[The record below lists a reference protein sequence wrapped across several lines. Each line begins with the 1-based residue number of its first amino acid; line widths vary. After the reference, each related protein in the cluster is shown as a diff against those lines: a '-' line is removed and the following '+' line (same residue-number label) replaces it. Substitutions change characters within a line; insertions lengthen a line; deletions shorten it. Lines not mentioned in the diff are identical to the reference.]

1 MMKGG
6 PLDPLFFNIIK
17 LMKTTW
23 IKCMNEAEKISNLD
37 EPRLFEEDDIEAQIA
52 ALVIP
57 LLKPLGF
64 RLVRVKLLG
73 QNGLTLQIMVE
84 RADGSMTV
92 EDCETVSRTVSP
104 LLDVQNVI
112 ERKYHLEISSPG
124 IDRPLVRKSDFF
136 HWQGHLAKIET
147 KITIDGR
154 RKFRG
159 TLTNITQD
167 GFILNTDKAAY
178 GEAMYTPISFCD
190 IINAHLVLTD
200 ELIRDALKKN
210 NDLGQQFIA
219 EEKANDSTQTLNF
232 KK

>member
-1 MMKGG
+1 MS
-6 PLDPLFFNIIK
+6 
-17 LMKTTW
+17 KT
-23 IKCMNEAEKISNLD
+23 EEISNLD
-37 EPRLFEEDDIEAQIA
+37 EPRLFEENGVEAHVA
-52 ALVIP
+52 ALIIP

-73 QNGLTLQIMVE
+73 LNGLTLQIMVE

-104 LLDVQNVI
+104 LLDVENVI

-136 HWQGHLAKIET
+136 YWQGYIAKIET
-147 KITIDGR
+147 KITLDGR

-167 GFILNTDKAAY
+167 GFTLNTDKVAY
-178 GEAMYTPISFCD
+178 GESLSISIAFDD
-190 IINAHLVLTD
+190 IIDAHLVLTD

-210 NDLGQQFIA
+210 KDLSQQFIS
-219 EEKANDSTQTLNF
+219 ENNQNILKQERNYKN
-232 KK
+232 

>member
-1 MMKGG
+1 MMRSG
-6 PLDPLFFNIIK
+6 PCGPAFFYVIK
-17 LMKTTW
+17 LMKLTW
-23 IKCMNEAEKISNLD
+23 IKCMNETERMSDID
-37 EPRLFEEDDIEAQIA
+37 EPRLFEENGIEAHVA

-57 LLKPLGF
+57 VLKPLGF
-64 RLVRVKLLG
+64 RLVRIKLLG

-84 RADGSMTV
+84 RADGSMTI
-92 EDCETVSRTVSP
+92 EDCEIVSRTVSP

-136 HWQGHLAKIET
+136 HWQGHIAKIET

-159 TLTNITQD
+159 ILANITQD
-167 GFILNTDKAAY
+167 GFTLNTDKAAY
-178 GEAMYTPISFCD
+178 GEAMYISIPFDD
-190 IINAHLVLTD
+190 IVDAHLVLTD

-210 NDLGQQFIA
+210 KDLSQQFIP
-219 EEKANDSTQTLNF
+219 EDNPDVSKQEKNYKN
-232 KK
+232 

>member
-1 MMKGG
+1 
-6 PLDPLFFNIIK
+6 
-17 LMKTTW
+17 
-23 IKCMNEAEKISNLD
+23 MNETEKISNLD
-37 EPRLFEEDDIEAQIA
+37 EPRLFKEDGVEARIA
-52 ALVIP
+52 ALIIP

-64 RLVRVKLLG
+64 RLVRIKLLG
-73 QNGLTLQIMVE
+73 LNGLTLQIMVE

-92 EDCETVSRTVSP
+92 EDCEIVSRTVSP

-178 GEAMYTPISFCD
+178 GEAMYTSISFCD
-190 IINAHLVLTD
+190 IINAHLILTD

-210 NDLGQQFIA
+210 KDLSQQCIL
-219 EEKANDSTQTLNF
+219 EDHPHVSEKTSNYKN
-232 KK
+232 

>member
-1 MMKGG
+1 MK
-6 PLDPLFFNIIK
+6 
-17 LMKTTW
+17 MTW
-23 IKCMNEAEKISNLD
+23 IKYMNEAEKISNLD
-37 EPRLFEEDDIEAQIA
+37 EPRLFEENGIEARVAVLI
-52 ALVIP
+52 IP

-64 RLVRVKLLG
+64 RLVRIKLLG
-73 QNGLTLQIMVE
+73 LNGLTLQIMVE

-136 HWQGHLAKIET
+136 QWQGHIAKIET

-154 RKFRG
+154 QKFRG

-167 GFILNTDKAAY
+167 GFTLNTDKAAY
-178 GEAMYTPISFCD
+178 GETMYTFIPFCD
-190 IINAHLVLTD
+190 ITNAHLVLTD

-210 NDLGQQFIA
+210 KDLNKQPIP
-219 EEKANDSTQTLNF
+219 EDNLNISKQTSNY
-232 KK
+232 KN

>member
-1 MMKGG
+1 MMKSGS
-6 PLDPLFFNIIK
+6 LDLLFFNIMK
-17 LMKTTW
+17 LTKITW
-23 IKCMNEAEKISNLD
+23 IKCMNEAKKISNLD
-37 EPRLFEEDDIEAQIA
+37 EPRLFEEDGIEARVA
-52 ALVIP
+52 ALIIP

-84 RADGSMTV
+84 RADGSLTV
-92 EDCETVSRTVSP
+92 EDCETVSRTISP
-104 LLDVQNVI
+104 LLDVKNVI

-159 TLTNITQD
+159 ILTNITQD

-178 GEAMYTPISFCD
+178 GEAMYTSISFCD
-190 IINAHLVLTD
+190 ITSAHLVLTD

-210 NDLGQQFIA
+210 KDLSQQFIP
-219 EEKANDSTQTLNF
+219 KDNPTNSTKTLNF

>member
-1 MMKGG
+1 MMRSG
-6 PLDPLFFNIIK
+6 PLDPLFFNVMK
-17 LMKTTW
+17 LMKITW
-23 IKCMNEAEKISNLD
+23 TKCMNETEKISDLD
-37 EPRLFEEDDIEAQIA
+37 EPRLFEEDGVEARVA
-52 ALVIP
+52 ALILP

-64 RLVRVKLLG
+64 RLVRIKLLG
-73 QNGLTLQIMVE
+73 LNGLTLQIMVE

-147 KITIDGR
+147 KTTIDGR

-159 TLTNITQD
+159 TLTNITED
-167 GFILNTDKAAY
+167 GFILNTDKAAD
-178 GEAMYTPISFCD
+178 GEAMYTSIPFCD
-190 IINAHLVLTD
+190 ITNAHLVLTD

-210 NDLGQQFIA
+210 KDLSQQLIP
-219 EEKANDSTQTLNF
+219 EDNSHVS
-232 KK
+232 KKTSKYKN

>member
-1 MMKGG
+1 
-6 PLDPLFFNIIK
+6 
-17 LMKTTW
+17 
-23 IKCMNEAEKISNLD
+23 MNETEKISDLD
-37 EPRLFEEDDIEAQIA
+37 EPRLFEEDGIEARIGV
-52 ALVIP
+52 LITP

-73 QNGLTLQIMVE
+73 LNGLTLQIMVE

-92 EDCETVSRTVSP
+92 EDCETISRTVSP

-159 TLTNITQD
+159 ILKNITQN
-167 GFILNTDKAAY
+167 GFTLNTDKAAY
-178 GEAMYTPISFCD
+178 GEAMYISIPFCD

-210 NDLGQQFIA
+210 KDLNPQFIP
-219 EEKANDSTQTLNF
+219 EDHPHISKQT
-232 KK
+232 

>member
-1 MMKGG
+1 MK
-6 PLDPLFFNIIK
+6 L
-17 LMKTTW
+17 TW
-23 IKCMNEAEKISNLD
+23 IKCMSETGRISDID
-37 EPRLFEEDDIEAQIA
+37 EPRLFEENGIEAQVT
-52 ALVIP
+52 ALVTP

-73 QNGLTLQIMVE
+73 QNGSTLQIMAE
-84 RADGSMTV
+84 RTDGSMTI
-92 EDCETVSRTVSP
+92 EDCEIVSRTVSP

-159 TLTNITQD
+159 ILANITQD
-167 GFILNTDKAAY
+167 GFTLNTDKAAY
-178 GEAMYTPISFCD
+178 GEAMYIPILFDD
-190 IINAHLVLTD
+190 IIDAHLVLTD

-210 NDLGQQFIA
+210 KDLSQQFIPEDNLSISKQA
-219 EEKANDSTQTLNF
+219 QNH

>member
-1 MMKGG
+1 
-6 PLDPLFFNIIK
+6 
-17 LMKTTW
+17 
-23 IKCMNEAEKISNLD
+23 MNEAEKISNLD
-37 EPRLFEEDDIEAQIA
+37 EPRLFEEDGIEARVA
-52 ALVIP
+52 VLVIP

-84 RADGSMTV
+84 RADGSLTV

-104 LLDVQNVI
+104 LLDVENVI

-147 KITIDGR
+147 KTAIDGR

-167 GFILNTDKAAY
+167 GFILHTDKAAY
-178 GEAMYTPISFCD
+178 GEAMYTSISFCD
-190 IINAHLVLTD
+190 ITSAHLVLTD

-210 NDLGQQFIA
+210 KDLSQQFIP
-219 EEKANDSTQTLNF
+219 EDNPTDSIQTLNF

>member
-1 MMKGG
+1 
-6 PLDPLFFNIIK
+6 
-17 LMKTTW
+17 
-23 IKCMNEAEKISNLD
+23 MNETEKISDLD
-37 EPRLFEEDDIEAQIA
+37 EPRLFKEDGIEARVA
-52 ALVIP
+52 ALIIP
-57 LLKPLGF
+57 LLKPLSF
-64 RLVRVKLLG
+64 RLVRIKLLG
-73 QNGLTLQIMVE
+73 LNGLTLQIMVE
-84 RADGSMTV
+84 RADGSMSI

-178 GEAMYTPISFCD
+178 GEAIYTSISFCD

-210 NDLGQQFIA
+210 KDLSQQCIS
-219 EEKANDSTQTLNF
+219 EDSPHVSAKTSNY
-232 KK
+232 KS

>member
-1 MMKGG
+1 MMKSG
-6 PLDPLFFNIIK
+6 PSGPALFYVIK
-17 LMKTTW
+17 LMKLAW
-23 IKCMNEAEKISNLD
+23 IKCMSKTERISDID
-37 EPRLFEEDDIEAQIA
+37 EPRLFEENGVEAHIA
-52 ALVIP
+52 ALVMP

-64 RLVRVKLLG
+64 RLVRIKLLG
-73 QNGLTLQIMVE
+73 LNGLTLQIMVE
-84 RADGSMTV
+84 RPDGSMTV

-136 HWQGHLAKIET
+136 HWQGHIAKIET
-147 KITIDGR
+147 KIILEGR

-167 GFILNTDKAAY
+167 GFTLNTDKAAY
-178 GEAMYTPISFCD
+178 GESMYISIPFDD
-190 IINAHLVLTD
+190 IIDAHLVLTD

-210 NDLGQQFIA
+210 KDLSQKFIS
-219 EEKANDSTQTLNF
+219 EDNQKLSKQERNYKN
-232 KK
+232 

>member
-1 MMKGG
+1 MSE
-6 PLDPLFFNIIK
+6 
-17 LMKTTW
+17 T
-23 IKCMNEAEKISNLD
+23 EKINDLD
-37 EPRLFEEDDIEAQIA
+37 EPRLFEEDGIEARVGVLIT
-52 ALVIP
+52 P

-73 QNGLTLQIMVE
+73 LNGLTLQIMAE

-167 GFILNTDKAAY
+167 GFTLNTDKAAY
-178 GEAMYTPISFCD
+178 GEAMYVSILFCD

-210 NDLGQQFIA
+210 KDLNQQFIP
-219 EEKANDSTQTLNF
+219 EDNPHISKQTPDYKN
-232 KK
+232 

>member
-1 MMKGG
+1 MMKSG

-17 LMKTTW
+17 LMKMTW
-23 IKCMNEAEKISNLD
+23 IDCMNEAEKISDLD
-37 EPRLFEEDDIEAQIA
+37 EPRLFGEDGIEARVA
-52 ALVIP
+52 ALIIP

-73 QNGLTLQIMVE
+73 LNGLTLQIMIE

-92 EDCETVSRTVSP
+92 EDCETVSRTISP

-136 HWQGHLAKIET
+136 QWQGHIAKIET
-147 KITIDGR
+147 KIKIDGR
-154 RKFRG
+154 QKFRG

-178 GEAMYTPISFCD
+178 GENMYTFIPFCD
-190 IINAHLVLTD
+190 ITNAHLVLTD

-210 NDLGQQFIA
+210 KDLNQQLIP
-219 EEKANDSTQTLNF
+219 EDSLNVSKQTSNR
-232 KK
+232 KN

>member
-1 MMKGG
+1 
-6 PLDPLFFNIIK
+6 
-17 LMKTTW
+17 MKTTW
-23 IKCMNEAEKISNLD
+23 IKCMNEAEKISDFD
-37 EPRLFEEDDIEAQIA
+37 ELLLFEEDGIEARVA

-73 QNGLTLQIMVE
+73 LNGLTLQIMVE

-104 LLDVQNVI
+104 LLDVQNII

-124 IDRPLVRKSDFF
+124 IDRPLVRKSDFL
-136 HWQGHLAKIET
+136 HWQGHIAKIET
-147 KITIDGR
+147 KIAIDGR

-159 TLTNITQD
+159 TLRNITQD
-167 GFILNTDKAAY
+167 GFTLNTDKAAY
-178 GEAMYTPISFCD
+178 GEAMYTFIPFCD

-200 ELIRDALKKN
+200 DLIRDALKKN
-210 NDLGQQFIA
+210 KDLSQQLIP
-219 EEKANDSTQTLNF
+219 ESNSNTSQ
-232 KK
+232 

>member
-1 MMKGG
+1 
-6 PLDPLFFNIIK
+6 
-17 LMKTTW
+17 
-23 IKCMNEAEKISNLD
+23 MNETEKISDLD
-37 EPRLFEEDDIEAQIA
+37 EVRLFEEDGIEARIA
-52 ALVIP
+52 VLIIP

-73 QNGLTLQIMVE
+73 LNGLTLQIMVE

-92 EDCETVSRTVSP
+92 EDCETVSRTISP
-104 LLDVQNVI
+104 LLDVQNII

-136 HWQGHLAKIET
+136 HWQGHIAKIET
-147 KITIDGR
+147 RITIDGR

-167 GFILNTDKAAY
+167 GFTLNTDKAAS
-178 GEAMYTPISFCD
+178 GEAMYTSISFCD

-200 ELIRDALKKN
+200 ELIRDALKKTK
-210 NDLGQQFIA
+210 DLSQQFIP
-219 EEKANDSTQTLNF
+219 EDNF
-232 KK
+232 NVSK